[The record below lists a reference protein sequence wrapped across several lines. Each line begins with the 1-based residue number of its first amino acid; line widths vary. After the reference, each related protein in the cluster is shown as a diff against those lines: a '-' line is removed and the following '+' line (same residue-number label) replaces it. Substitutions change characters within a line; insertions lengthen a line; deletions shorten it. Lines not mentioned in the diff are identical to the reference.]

1 VSHADSAFHQP
12 QRGPHVR
19 FKRIVAARRAV
30 RNWPCPPVVKPKLV
44 VVVLALVADG
54 EDRDQVIALNL
65 E

>member
-1 VSHADSAFHQP
+1 VKCQASQLQARQE
-12 QRGPHVR
+12 VR
-19 FKRIVAARRAV
+19 FRAIVVAPSDFRY
-30 RNWPCPPVVKPKLV
+30 WPCPPVVKPKLV